1 MRRTILAAA
10 LAALPWPALAENLAL
25 VVANTSYDSL
35 PDLRIDD
42 EVDEA
47 TAAFTA
53 AGFAVIEVRDARF
66 GAAAAALAGARE
78 RLESADRVAI
88 LVAGHFA
95 QGEGGTWLLSRD
107 ARQPDLFTVGAQ
119 GVPLAPLVALA
130 ARHPGAA
137 AFLIADETGRVRL
150 GPGLAAGAAPAP
162 APQGVAVFIGTAR
175 GIAAT
180 VGEGLLE
187 PGRSLGDIA
196 ADLPSGV
203 AAEGFLSGRA
213 AFLPGAGG
221 EVFVRDRP
229 DPAEAAPVA
238 PEPVRETP
246 VQALDP
252 EGAEAALG
260 LSREARRSVQ
270 RDLEILGYDPRGID
284 GVFGRGTRAAIRSW
298 QAANGLPGTG
308 FLTGN
313 QVVQLQEQGAARSAE
328 LEAEAAR
335 RQAEE
340 DRRDAAFWTETGAGG
355 SEAGLRA
362 YLERYPDG
370 LYAERARAALGPY
383 EEERRAEAAAADRQA
398 WDAARA
404 SDTPGAYDRYLAEY
418 PEGAFRREA
427 EARRAALS
435 GQEAEDQAIAAAR
448 AEEAAIAGNV
458 IARLLIEQRLT
469 QLGED
474 PGAVDGA
481 FDEATRRALRRFQ
494 RARDLPATG
503 YVSQATMA
511 RLLGA

>member
-10 LAALPWPALAENLAL
+10 LAVLPFAAPAENLAV
-25 VVANTSYDSL
+25 VVANANYDSF
-35 PDLRIDD
+35 PDIRLGAD
-42 EVDEA
+42 VD
-47 TAAFTA
+47 AAVRAFA
-53 AGFAVIEVRDARF
+53 EAGFAVIDLRDTRF
-66 GAAAAALAGARE
+66 GAAATGLAEARE
-78 RLESADRVAI
+78 RIERADRLAI
-88 LVAGHFA
+88 LVAGHFV
-95 QGEGGTWLLSRD
+95 QGDGASWLLARD
-107 ARQPDLFTVGAQ
+107 ARQPDAFTVGAQ
-119 GVPLAPLVALA
+119 AVPLGPLLGLA
-130 ARHPGAA
+130 AAHPGAA
-137 AFLIADETGRVRL
+137 AVLIADETGRLRL
-150 GPGLAAGAAPAP
+150 GPGLAPGAAPAP
-162 APQGVAVFIGTAR
+162 APQGVTVFTGTAR
-175 GIAAT
+175 GILST
-180 VGEGLLE
+180 LRGGLLD
-187 PGRSLGDIA
+187 PGASLASVAG
-196 ADLPSGV
+196 DLPPGV
-203 AAEGFLSGRA
+203 AAEGFLPGGL
-213 AFLPGAGG
+213 AFLPAEG
-221 EVFVRDRP
+221 E
-229 DPAEAAPVA
+229 EAAVR
-238 PEPVRETP
+238 PEPVRPAP

-260 LSREARRSVQ
+260 LSREARRAVQ
-270 RDLEILGYDPRGID
+270 RDLEILGHDPGGID
-284 GVFGRGTRAAIRSW
+284 GIFGRGTRAAIRRW
-298 QAANGLPGTG
+298 QEVSGLPGTG

-340 DRRDAAFWTETGAGG
+340 DRRDAAYWNETGAGG

-383 EEERRAEAAAADRQA
+383 EEERRAQAAAADRQA

-404 SDTPGAYDRYLAEY
+404 SDTPDAYARYLADF

-427 EARRAALS
+427 EARRTALS
-435 GQEAEDQAIAAAR
+435 GQQAEDQAIAAAR